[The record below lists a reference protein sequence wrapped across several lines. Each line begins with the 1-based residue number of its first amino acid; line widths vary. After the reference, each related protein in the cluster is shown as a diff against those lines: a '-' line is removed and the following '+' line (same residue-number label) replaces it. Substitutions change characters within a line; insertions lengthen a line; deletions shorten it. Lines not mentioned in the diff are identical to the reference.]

1 MDRRSIVVRAR
12 VTMEEYEY
20 LCSKA
25 EQSSET
31 KCRSGAKN
39 LSGYIR
45 KCILEESG
53 YLADRNH
60 QREQREL
67 KNLTYQIRKIGVN
80 INQATKK
87 INSGYYGRDTCAAL
101 QEGLDKVEQ
110 RLSELIR
117 LLEECENGSDK
128 ADEH

>member
-1 MDRRSIVVRAR
+1 MDRRSIVIRTR

-20 LCSKA
+20 LCRKA
-25 EQSSET
+25 EQSRET
-31 KCRSGAKN
+31 KCRNGEKN
-39 LSGYIR
+39 LSAYIR
-45 KCILEESG
+45 KGILEKSG
-53 YLADRNH
+53 YLADRNY
-60 QREQREL
+60 QREL